1 MPATA
6 DDLPYSDDVTSAGRL
21 RVLVADDQVV
31 AVRGTTWYLEALAMD
46 VVGVVDDPLLIHAA
60 YVQHRP
66 DVVVFEIAM
75 GPRGVAP
82 AEMAALLAA
91 EPGCAVLVFT
101 SELSPLVVA
110 QAMACGCLGIVPKT
124 SSMAAFGSAVRAT
137 AGGEQHLHPRA
148 IAALMASRSTA
159 QVDGTRQLSA
169 RELAILERVA
179 EGSTNNE
186 IAAELGIGVD
196 TVKTHVARI
205 LDKLRA
211 RDRTQAV
218 SRALRSGLLR

>member
-1 MPATA
+1 
-6 DDLPYSDDVTSAGRL
+6 VTSESRL

-31 AVRGTTWYLEALAMD
+31 AARGTSWYLDALEMEVVAM
-46 VVGVVDDPLLIHAA
+46 VDDPRQIAA
-60 YVQHRP
+60 AFVLHRP

-75 GPRGVAP
+75 GQRGVAV
-82 AEMAALLAA
+82 AEMAALLTA
-91 EPGCAVLVFT
+91 EPACAVLVFT
-101 SELSPLVVA
+101 SDLSPLVVS
-110 QAMACGCLGIVPKT
+110 QAMSCGCLGIVPKT
-124 SSMAAFGSAVRAT
+124 SSMAAFGAAVRAT

-148 IAALMASRSTA
+148 IAALLASRSTA

-169 RELAILERVA
+169 RELSILERIA

-186 IAAELGIGVD
+186 IAVELGISID

-205 LDKLRA
+205 LDKMRA